1 MEPFNFS
8 SFSIVV
14 WGTDLALCD
23 VERFASEMN
32 QDDFVVFEVA
42 AKYCIS
48 DCFVDYEDYS
58 ISSKGFFPTVIDTV
72 VIWIKFTHSCP
83 L

>member
-14 WGTDLALCD
+14 WGIDLALCD

-58 ISSKGFFPTVIDTV
+58 ISSKGFFS
-72 VIWIKFTHSCP
+72 HSN
-83 L
+83 

>member
-1 MEPFNFS
+1 MAKAEHINFFLTS
-8 SFSIVV
+8 SNEFRFASDAAKIVV
-14 WGTDLALCD
+14 WGIDLALCD

-48 DCFVDYEDYS
+48 DCFVDYEGYY
-58 ISSKGFFPTVIDTV
+58 IYSKGF
-72 VIWIKFTHSCP
+72 
-83 L
+83 LQ